1 MALSNNNIPS
11 QDITHIKNHTEEIC
25 RSIKRIFL
33 HRRTDIEDQR
43 QIITTTRKWASE
55 ILDITICERRV
66 AIGNAVSSILCI
78 LDEVYTQL
86 ATNKKKERLNALI
99 KSTEYTPQKRKRR
112 HRANTYSVLHDTG
125 YIDSDE
131 EDDLPNL
138 YLSSNSNRHQRAK
151 RSSCSMKDAINAP
164 VSKPVEDDID
174 LMVKNLKRD
183 LYRHLA
189 EFDSTKIEAAVDDKQ
204 DIGGDN
210 TIIQTKIKELVST
223 VLNRIGLHPSSP
235 ALRLSIIITIDSL
248 HELEL
253 RDLGYRSLLTEL
265 LQADSS
271 WSLNFYA
278 EILSECSMY
287 EDPVRLLQSLKVL
300 MQRALD
306 VHKLQN
312 SIEHCVEIR
321 RAISHIMVRRQI
333 VLSSCG
339 HKSKYCSI
347 LKTEIED
354 YRCVCDNMSLQF
366 DSISHWISPSMSK
379 DVKEQTISALQSEG
393 ILSLFSINEDEDDC
407 TEQPTTTNETYPFPE
422 SVSLR
427 AAYDRLGYE
436 GDRDKLISDAKL
448 YEQTVM
454 QQDYSDPL
462 HYKDECGPLSNM
474 SDDILVNVLSFLG
487 YRSLARASQCCKS
500 WNRASSSSTMWA
512 GVYFNK
518 YRRRCKF
525 EFEYNP
531 NDDAASIIQRNSSF
545 KGFLTRCHT
554 QEQIEGFPFDFK
566 HIFKSRYTK
575 EKIGNAR
582 TCNVIGCMYMIH
594 NKTPEQYAS
603 HMKR

>member
-1 MALSNNNIPS
+1 
-11 QDITHIKNHTEEIC
+11 
-25 RSIKRIFL
+25 
-33 HRRTDIEDQR
+33 
-43 QIITTTRKWASE
+43 
-55 ILDITICERRV
+55 
-66 AIGNAVSSILCI
+66 
-78 LDEVYTQL
+78 
-86 ATNKKKERLNALI
+86 
-99 KSTEYTPQKRKRR
+99 
-112 HRANTYSVLHDTG
+112 
-125 YIDSDE
+125 
-131 EDDLPNL
+131 
-138 YLSSNSNRHQRAK
+138 
-151 RSSCSMKDAINAP
+151 MKDAMNAP
-164 VSKPVEDDID
+164 VSQPVEDDID
-174 LMVKNLKRD
+174 LIVKKLKRD
-183 LYRHLA
+183 LYKHLA
-189 EFDSTKIEAAVDDKQ
+189 EFDTNEIKAALVNDKQ
-204 DIGGDN
+204 DIGCDN
-210 TIIQTKIKELVST
+210 IIQTKIKELVST
-223 VLNRIGLHPSSP
+223 LLNRMDVHPSSP
-235 ALRLSIIITIDSL
+235 ALRLATIITIDSL
-248 HELEL
+248 HELLES
-253 RDLGYRSLLTEL
+253 RDLGYRSLLTAL
-265 LQADSS
+265 LQADYS

-287 EDPVRLLQSLKVL
+287 EAPIRLLQGLTTL

-312 SIEHCVEIR
+312 SIEHCAEIR
-321 RAISHIMVRRQI
+321 RAISHIMVRRQS

-339 HKSKYCSI
+339 QESKYCLI
-347 LKTEIED
+347 LKKEID
-354 YRCVCDNMSLQF
+354 CYRCVCDNMSLEF

-379 DVKEQTISALQSEG
+379 DVKEQTIPALQSEG

-407 TEQPTTTNETYPFPE
+407 TEQPTMANEPYPFPE
-422 SVSLR
+422 SMSLR

-474 SDDILVNVLSFLG
+474 SDDVLVNVLSFLG
-487 YRSLARASQCCKS
+487 FRSLARASQCCKS

-531 NDDAASIIQRNSSF
+531 NDDAASTIQRNNSF

-554 QEQIEGFPFDFK
+554 QEQIEGHDFDFK
-566 HIFKSRYTK
+566 RIFKSRYTK

-594 NKTPEQYAS
+594 NKTPEQCAS

>member
-1 MALSNNNIPS
+1 
-11 QDITHIKNHTEEIC
+11 
-25 RSIKRIFL
+25 
-33 HRRTDIEDQR
+33 
-43 QIITTTRKWASE
+43 
-55 ILDITICERRV
+55 
-66 AIGNAVSSILCI
+66 
-78 LDEVYTQL
+78 
-86 ATNKKKERLNALI
+86 
-99 KSTEYTPQKRKRR
+99 
-112 HRANTYSVLHDTG
+112 
-125 YIDSDE
+125 
-131 EDDLPNL
+131 
-138 YLSSNSNRHQRAK
+138 
-151 RSSCSMKDAINAP
+151 MKDAINAP

-174 LMVKNLKRD
+174 LMVKTLKRD
-183 LYRHLA
+183 VYKQLA
-189 EFDSTKIEAAVDDKQ
+189 TFDTNEIKAALVNDKQ
-204 DIGGDN
+204 DIGCDN
-210 TIIQTKIKELVST
+210 IIQAKIKELVST
-223 VLNRIGLHPSSP
+223 VLNRVEVHPSSP
-235 ALRLSIIITIDSL
+235 ALRLSAIITIDNL
-248 HELEL
+248 HGLLEL
-253 RDLGYRSLLTEL
+253 RNLGYRSLLTEL
-265 LQADSS
+265 LQADYS

-287 EDPVRLLQSLKVL
+287 EAPIRLLQSLTAL
-300 MQRALD
+300 MQRALN
-306 VHKLQN
+306 VHKLQ
-312 SIEHCVEIR
+312 SIEHCVELR
-321 RAISHIMVRRQI
+321 RAISHIMVRRQS

-347 LKTEIED
+347 LKKEIGE

-379 DVKEQTISALQSEG
+379 DVKEQTIYTLQSEG
-393 ILSLFSINEDEDDC
+393 ILSLFSINEDDDDC
-407 TEQPTTTNETYPFPE
+407 TEQPATTSETYPFPE
-422 SVSLR
+422 SMSLR

-436 GDRDKLISDAKL
+436 GDRDDLISDAKL

-474 SDDILVNVLSFLG
+474 SDDVLVNVLSFLG
-487 YRSLARASQCCKS
+487 FRSLARASQCCKS
-500 WNRASSSSTMWA
+500 WNRASNSSTMWA

-525 EFEYNP
+525 EFEYTP

-554 QEQIEGFPFDFK
+554 QEQIEGHDFDFK

-594 NKTPEQYAS
+594 NKTPDQYAS